1 MLSHCKTKSMELN
14 KKTINTVVNALQV
27 AKKVTELSILVST
40 DPFLRTNQ
48 PLCDITDGLIMTT
61 EQIKEYDVLISQF
74 KGLSERQDYQLLE
87 E

>member
-1 MLSHCKTKSMELN
+1 MELN
-14 KKTINTVVNALQV
+14 KKTINTVVSALQV
-27 AKKVTELSILVST
+27 AKKFTEFSILVST
-40 DPFLRTNQ
+40 DPFLSTNQ

-74 KGLSERQDYQLLE
+74 KGLAERQDYQLSE